1 MVVMKSLLLFF
12 TRIDGRNI
20 IFSENIFAFHYVY
33 IFIIAL
39 HNVVTDLVGYGFR
52 VILAK

>member
-1 MVVMKSLLLFF
+1 MIVMKSLLLFF
-12 TRIDGRNI
+12 ARIDGRN